1 MPSVVN
7 SGMSRCNPRQL
18 RRTELCEAGHGS
30 EESNSVNF
38 KWLMFCHSH
47 MTKCL

>member
-18 RRTELCEAGHGS
+18 RRTELCKAGHGI
-30 EESNSVNF
+30 EESISVNF
-38 KWLMFCHSH
+38 QMVDVLSLTHD
-47 MTKCL
+47 